1 MDSFSFFVGTRT
13 ETEIY
18 EIMHMHLFGFSV
30 GKVEVPA
37 QPGTFTKYGAN
48 GLRGLHGTISST
60 TVTCSGYP

>member
-1 MDSFSFFVGTRT
+1 MDLFSFFVGTRT

-37 QPGTFTKYGAN
+37 QPGGADMLSFN
-48 GLRGLHGTISST
+48 RHARQLEQGKAQHST
-60 TVTCSGYP
+60 TLQRT

>member
-37 QPGTFTKYGAN
+37 QPDVKGSYALGIRSSLCLPP
-48 GLRGLHGTISST
+48 GLAPR
-60 TVTCSGYP
+60 